1 MDKICFYCIRICDII
16 RDMKL
21 KSIFI
26 FSATGGAHANWQYDG
41 EFVRDGW
48 YVDDGSRFTISVRGG
63 ASMGFGSIKN
73 EVGSMTSE
81 YYYNPNDGMVISAA
95 YYDACQE
102 NGACENFVYAGIG
115 ELSELPA
122 SQDYESFSFAA
133 GASIGWTIPNA
144 PQWRLELGWDHIAE
158 SEYNASPLYEGD
170 MPLTGGNID
179 GITVHVQSGGVH
191 SNVSADII
199 SAMAFYDFFDGVQKP
214 TRHVIPY
221 VGFGIGYADTKTVLN
236 LSDLYGDLSLSV
248 DLQNF
253 GELDKYNVLQFYKS
267 EKSNSSIAGLVAV
280 GLSYGIT
287 ETLFLDFGARITYV
301 PKVKWSLTNQD
312 GSRDR
317 DWFSAENVIW
327 ANVMLGLRFEF

>member
-1 MDKICFYCIRICDII
+1 
-16 RDMKL
+16 MKL

-26 FSATGGAHANWQYDG
+26 VSLISALGAAPAHANWQYDG

-48 YVDDGSRFTISVRGG
+48 YMDDGSRFTISVRGG
-63 ASMGFGSIKN
+63 ASMGFGAIKN
-73 EVGSMTSE
+73 DVGSMTSE
-81 YYYNPNDGMVISAA
+81 YYYSPDNGMVISAA
-95 YYDACQE
+95 YYDACLE
-102 NGACENFVYAGIG
+102 NGGCENFVYAGIG

-170 MPLTGGNID
+170 LPLTGGNID

-191 SNVSADII
+191 SKLSADII
-199 SAMAFYDFFDGVQKP
+199 SAMAFYDFFDGMQKP
-214 TRHVIPY
+214 TRQVIPY
-221 VGFGIGYADTKTVLN
+221 VGFGVGYADAKTILN

-267 EKSNSSIAGLVAV
+267 EKSTSTIAGLVAV

-287 ETLFLDFGARITYV
+287 DTLFLDFGARITYV
-301 PKVKWSLTNQD
+301 PKVKWALSNQD